1 MLSTSGKK
9 ESAIMLSIIVKK
21 IILSIEIIYIFFNVQ
36 QSKKYKKKNPSIL
49 GDITHHDAEQLT
61 KPREFS
67 SKWSYQFIQMNIL
80 RTIKCQRL
88 FLEFWWV

>member
-1 MLSTSGKK
+1 M
-9 ESAIMLSIIVKK
+9 IVF
-21 IILSIEIIYIFFNVQ
+21 FFNVQ
-36 QSKKYKKKNPSIL
+36 QSKKYKKNTSIL
-49 GDITHHDAEQLT
+49 GDFTHHDAEQLT
-61 KPREFS
+61 KSREFS

>member
-36 QSKKYKKKNPSIL
+36 QSKKYKKNTSIL
-49 GDITHHDAEQLT
+49 GDITHHGAEQLT
-61 KPREFS
+61 KSREFS